1 MIYKK
6 ICCIISNKKGGRN
19 MVSDYEKIYGNIYDN
34 NERKELT
41 ARKITELRKENGLT
55 QKEVSEKIGV
65 TQQSYNSYEKGRTA
79 PTIEILVRLSYLY
92 EVPIDIIVDKGKLN
106 KDEEEQRKIL
116 EGYGK
121 EIEVLKKQVET
132 ANPENKERIKKF
144 IEGMEQMLKAIE

>member
-1 MIYKK
+1 MI
-6 ICCIISNKKGGRN
+6 
-19 MVSDYEKIYGNIYDN
+19 SDYEKIYGNLYN
-34 NERKELT
+34 NDERKELT
-41 ARKITELRKENGLT
+41 ARKIAELRKENRLT

-92 EVPIDIIVDKGKLN
+92 GVPIDIIVDKGKLN
-106 KDEEEQRKIL
+106 KDEAEQRKIL

-121 EIEVLKKQVET
+121 EIEILKKQVET
-132 ANPENKERIKKF
+132 ADPENKEKIKKF

>member
-6 ICCIISNKKGGRN
+6 ICCIINNKKGGRN
-19 MVSDYEKIYGNIYDN
+19 MVSDYERIYGNIYDN

-132 ANPENKERIKKF
+132 ANPENKEKIKKF

>member
-1 MIYKK
+1 
-6 ICCIISNKKGGRN
+6 
-19 MVSDYEKIYGNIYDN
+19 MVSDYERIYGNIYDN

-121 EIEVLKKQVET
+121 EIEILKKQVET
-132 ANPENKERIKKF
+132 ADPENKEKIKKF

>member
-1 MIYKK
+1 
-6 ICCIISNKKGGRN
+6 

-34 NERKELT
+34 NERKEMT

-132 ANPENKERIKKF
+132 ANPENKEKIKKF

>member
-6 ICCIISNKKGGRN
+6 ICCIINSKKGGKS
-19 MVSDYEKIYGNIYDN
+19 MISDYEKIYGNLYN
-34 NERKELT
+34 NDERKELT
-41 ARKITELRKENGLT
+41 ARKIAELRKENRLT

-92 EVPIDIIVDKGKLN
+92 GVPIDIIVDKGKLN
-106 KDEEEQRKIL
+106 KDEAEQRKIL

-121 EIEVLKKQVET
+121 EIEILKKQVET
-132 ANPENKERIKKF
+132 ADPENKEKIKKF

>member
-1 MIYKK
+1 
-6 ICCIISNKKGGRN
+6 

>member
-1 MIYKK
+1 
-6 ICCIISNKKGGRN
+6 

-132 ANPENKERIKKF
+132 ANPENKEKIKKF

>member
-1 MIYKK
+1 MI
-6 ICCIISNKKGGRN
+6 
-19 MVSDYEKIYGNIYDN
+19 SDYEKIYGNLYN
-34 NERKELT
+34 NDERKELT
-41 ARKITELRKENGLT
+41 ARKIAELRKKNRLT

-92 EVPIDIIVDKGKLN
+92 GVPIDIIVDKGKLN
-106 KDEEEQRKIL
+106 KDEAEQRKIL

-121 EIEVLKKQVET
+121 EIEILKKQVET
-132 ANPENKERIKKF
+132 ADPENKEKIKKF